1 MYCAIM
7 CATIMLCACSISY
20 FYGYDS
26 NTHIQARA
34 SSIPDVLFLG
44 AADILQCLLGHK
56 ASLRPTVPL
65 GRDLS
70 ATIHTTLSVGLP
82 E

>member
-1 MYCAIM
+1 MDCDIM
-7 CATIMLCACSISY
+7 CATIMLCACNISN
-20 FYGYDS
+20 FCGYDS

-44 AADILQCLLGHK
+44 AADILQCLLWHK
-56 ASLRPTVPL
+56 ASLRPTVPR

-70 ATIHTTLSVGLP
+70 ATIHPTLSVGLS